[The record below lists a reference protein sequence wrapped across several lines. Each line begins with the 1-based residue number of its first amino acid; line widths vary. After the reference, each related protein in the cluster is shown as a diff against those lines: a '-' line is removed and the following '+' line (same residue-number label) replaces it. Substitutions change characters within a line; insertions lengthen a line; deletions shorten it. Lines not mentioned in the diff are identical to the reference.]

1 MDEVKEKTDTEKT
14 QSDETEAQFTED
26 EDISYSAD
34 AEDADADDGYIPD
47 EEESDEEQTAHI
59 SSYGDLII
67 EGFSAEHNMERVAKV
82 TKMSKSTASYIIS
95 AIYLVLGV
103 LCVSITGIIT
113 EVLPYIVSSMMI
125 LIGAVRFIIALVNRE
140 YKDIK
145 TNRTATSFL
154 VLALG
159 VMILLQELD
168 STNDSAIMLISVVWG
183 ILGLFEGAH
192 AFNHAMHRI
201 ANSERCAYYLIK
213 GLLECVVAFMLLYRP
228 ESHDI
233 HHFHIIVFG
242 ANLIM
247 DAITMLPP
255 VKKALAHK

>member
-1 MDEVKEKTDTEKT
+1 MDEVKEKTDADIT
-14 QSDETEAQFTED
+14 QTDENRAESKEGEELSNPEYA
-26 EDISYSAD
+26 EDIEGGIS
-34 AEDADADDGYIPD
+34 DG
-47 EEESDEEQTAHI
+47 EESGNEPTARV

-82 TKMSKSTASYIIS
+82 TKMSKNTASYVIS
-95 AIYLVLGV
+95 AIYLVLGA
-103 LCVSITGIIT
+103 LCVSITGIIA

-125 LIGAVRFIIALVNRE
+125 LIGAVRFIIALVRRE
-140 YKDIK
+140 YREIK
-145 TNRTATSFL
+145 TNQTATSFL

-159 VMILLQELD
+159 IMILVQELD
-168 STNDSAIMLISVVWG
+168 STNDSAIMLIAVVWG

-192 AFNHAMHRI
+192 AFNHAFHRI
-201 ANSERCAYYLIK
+201 ANSERCAYYIIK

-228 ESHDI
+228 DSHEI

-255 VKKALAHK
+255 VKKLLTNV